1 MGITRDDL
9 YTQVWAEPML
19 AVAAR
24 HKVSASYL
32 ARICE
37 CLNVPRPPRGYWAR
51 VESGQRPKVPPLP
64 GLRPGDEAEWSP
76 GTAPRSYVMRRP
88 ERTKT
93 NDADQVAVEDG
104 PRRHGLLIGLKEY
117 YDAARLSSEGYLRPH
132 KRLMP
137 DIYVSKDS
145 LARALDVANQLFLA
159 FEAAGYRVMFG
170 SADSWRPELDQRE
183 KPGPH
188 PLWQTWRPSR
198 PTVVLVGH
206 LPFAL
211 TLYEVSEVAPVRY
224 VNGQYVRADKDEP
237 GRRRRPPDGWVT
249 TGEVPSGR
257 LALRACAV
265 DWRAKWEMHWRESE
279 PGQLPSRFR
288 TIRRELKA
296 AVPVILER
304 VEEASRQA
312 EIERRRW
319 EAELRERDRRDR
331 ADRRARAQEESRE
344 HLLNLVEDWALARRV
359 EGFFEDAA
367 RRLSD
372 APPDV
377 REALQARLERARKML
392 GGTDA
397 LERFGQW
404 KAAEERD
411 PGAHERDDD

>member
-1 MGITRDDL
+1 
-9 YTQVWAEPML
+9 
-19 AVAAR
+19 
-24 HKVSASYL
+24 
-32 ARICE
+32 
-37 CLNVPRPPRGYWAR
+37 
-51 VESGQRPKVPPLP
+51 
-64 GLRPGDEAEWSP
+64 
-76 GTAPRSYVMRRP
+76 MRRP
-88 ERTKT
+88 ARTKT
-93 NDADQVAVEDG
+93 GDADEVAVKDA
-104 PRRHGLLIGLKEY
+104 PSRHGLLIGLKEY

-137 DIYVSKDS
+137 DIYVSRDS

-159 FEAAGYRVMFG
+159 FEAAGHRVMFA
-170 SADSWRPELDQRE
+170 SAEARRPELDQRE

-198 PTVVLVGH
+198 PTVVLVGQ

-224 VNGQYVRADKDEP
+224 VNGQYERADKDEP
-237 GRRRRPPDGWVT
+237 GRRRRPTDRWVT
-249 TGEVPSGR
+249 TGDVPSGR

-279 PGQLPSRFR
+279 PGQLPSKFR

-296 AVPVILER
+296 AVRVILER
-304 VEEASRQA
+304 VEEANRQA

-331 ADRRARAQEESRE
+331 ADRRVRALEESRE
-344 HLLNLVEDWALARRV
+344 QLLNLVEDWALARRV
-359 EGFFEDAA
+359 EGFFEDAGK
-367 RRLSD
+367 RLSD

-377 REALQARLERARKML
+377 REVLQARLERARKLL

-397 LERFGQW
+397 LKRFGEW
-404 KAAEERD
+404 RAAEERD
-411 PGAHERDDD
+411 PGAHKLDDD

>member
-1 MGITRDDL
+1 
-9 YTQVWAEPML
+9 
-19 AVAAR
+19 
-24 HKVSASYL
+24 
-32 ARICE
+32 
-37 CLNVPRPPRGYWAR
+37 
-51 VESGQRPKVPPLP
+51 
-64 GLRPGDEAEWSP
+64 
-76 GTAPRSYVMRRP
+76 
-88 ERTKT
+88 
-93 NDADQVAVEDG
+93 
-104 PRRHGLLIGLKEY
+104 
-117 YDAARLSSEGYLRPH
+117 
-132 KRLMP
+132 
-137 DIYVSKDS
+137 
-145 LARALDVANQLFLA
+145 
-159 FEAAGYRVMFG
+159 
-170 SADSWRPELDQRE
+170 
-183 KPGPH
+183 
-188 PLWQTWRPSR
+188 
-198 PTVVLVGH
+198 
-206 LPFAL
+206 
-211 TLYEVSEVAPVRY
+211 
-224 VNGQYVRADKDEP
+224 
-237 GRRRRPPDGWVT
+237 
-249 TGEVPSGR
+249 
-257 LALRACAV
+257 
-265 DWRAKWEMHWRESE
+265 MHWRESE